1 MLFGIKFIENGLIQ
15 IKFPKK
21 TKNDGFQELKV
32 VYPAL
37 SDLLSK
43 DRPFFH
49 FEYFESFISDLDRV
63 SQK

>member
-21 TKNDGFQELKV
+21 RKVDGFQELKV

-37 SDLLSK
+37 SYLLSK
-43 DRPFFH
+43 DRPFFL
-49 FEYFESFISDLDRV
+49 FWDRTL
-63 SQK
+63 